1 MTGQTGELERLRAFL
16 AGQPALEL
24 AILVGSRADSRARKG
39 SDWDIAIQWPNGLSL
54 FDTLARSE
62 TLRRDLAAVLGV
74 TEDFIDLI
82 DLPNARLAMRAAVA
96 EDGVPLQG
104 EDSLAWNRFL
114 ARTWRELEDYE
125 YGSARVR
132 LDLYQAE
139 TAFIAREQ
147 GALLDEARSKLVAG
161 EILSGLEQNGVLH
174 ALQVLIG
181 NAIGKSKQM
190 LKAGEPAPVSAY
202 DAFAALARRGGIPAD
217 ELPAWNAVI
226 GLRNR
231 IVHDYMNID
240 MARVL
245 ELVQLGRHEFV
256 TAFLLADPPVG

>member
-1 MTGQTGELERLRAFL
+1 M
-16 AGQPALEL
+16 
-24 AILVGSRADSRARKG
+24 
-39 SDWDIAIQWPNGLSL
+39 
-54 FDTLARSE
+54 
-62 TLRRDLAAVLGV
+62 
-74 TEDFIDLI
+74 
-82 DLPNARLAMRAAVA
+82 
-96 EDGVPLQG
+96 
-104 EDSLAWNRFL
+104 
-114 ARTWRELEDYE
+114 
-125 YGSARVR
+125 R

-147 GALLDEARSKLVAG
+147 GALLDEARGKLLAG
-161 EILSGLEQNGVLH
+161 EILSRLEQNGVLH
-174 ALQVLIG
+174 ALQVLIE

-190 LKAGEPAPVSAY
+190 LKAAGEPVPVSAY
-202 DAFAALARRGGIPAD
+202 DSFAALARRGGIRAD

-256 TAFLLADPPVG
+256 TAFLLADPQVG